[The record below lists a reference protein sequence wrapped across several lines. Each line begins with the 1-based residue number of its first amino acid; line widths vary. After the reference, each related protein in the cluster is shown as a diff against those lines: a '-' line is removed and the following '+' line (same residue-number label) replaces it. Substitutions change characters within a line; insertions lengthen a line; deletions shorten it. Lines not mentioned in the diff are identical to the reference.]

1 MKRLTA
7 RHPEEC
13 AEIMETPVNKSS
25 GVFLWVVLACRSL
38 FSGFNTYDRV
48 SELRLRVDELPPEL
62 IDLFQQMLS
71 ETKVGMHT
79 LGLALIE
86 DYDNTSPIHIERLGN
101 KVKRELCEEL
111 EGRLRSRCG
120 GLLEVKGALKP
131 RRDGEE
137 FCLCGQHDSTP
148 HNEYHIDP
156 TMVFHH
162 DGYIDSTVVFM
173 HRTVFE
179 FLSEE
184 HVWELDC
191 LRAPDNGLNLNPE
204 FVTSRPADIEG
215 YRFGIAEALLR
226 AGADLR
232 T

>member
-1 MKRLTA
+1 MQ
-7 RHPEEC
+7 
-13 AEIMETPVNKSS
+13 S
-25 GVFLWVVLACRSL
+25 G
-38 FSGFNTYDRV
+38 
-48 SELRLRVDELPPEL
+48 
-62 IDLFQQMLS
+62 

-191 LRAPDNGLNLNPE
+191 LRAPDNGLNLYAALILYCLYLALQVSGGDE
-204 FVTSRPADIEG
+204 KRQGIWSCLAEGLRWAHTSDNQALGFKVFFQNLQPLLDYLTEAELSFPPVEWESIIRQHLLKACTMCA
-215 YRFGIAEALLR
+215 RFP
-226 AGADLR
+226 
-232 T
+232 TTSN